1 MSSHTIPIVEELAK
15 DYANYLKL
23 DLSSQVCTILYITS
37 MNKPEVLHISKHIFL
52 YLTIVK

>member
-37 MNKPEVLHISKHIFL
+37 MNEPEVLHISKNIFL
-52 YLTIVK
+52 YSIIVK